1 MQSDIPESDRF
12 SQAER
17 ERYQFI
23 LYRECALLCY
33 SPAADSFF
41 IKEVSGS
48 LRKCNFQ
55 KIPKIYQ
62 DFWIKKNIFQEFCI

>member
-12 SQAER
+12 SQTER
-17 ERYQFI
+17 ERYQFN

-41 IKEVSGS
+41 VMEVSGS

-62 DFWIKKNIFQEFCI
+62 DFWIKKKSFQEFCI